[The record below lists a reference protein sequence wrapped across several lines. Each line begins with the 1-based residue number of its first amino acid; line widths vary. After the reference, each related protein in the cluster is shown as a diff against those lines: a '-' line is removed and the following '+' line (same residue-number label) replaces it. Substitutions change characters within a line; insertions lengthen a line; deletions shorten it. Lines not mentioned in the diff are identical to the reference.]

1 MYVDTVNNK
10 IEAYGDKEER
20 KKFAG
25 IEAGYYLRIQKGKEL
40 EIQVQD
46 NLVNYQDKLLLNF
59 NYQDFSR

>member
-1 MYVDTVNNK
+1 MVIK
-10 IEAYGDKEER
+10 KKE

-59 NYQDFSR
+59 

>member
-1 MYVDTVNNK
+1 MNFASNGKNNVYVDTVNNK

-46 NLVNYQDKLLLNF
+46 N
-59 NYQDFSR
+59 